1 MHNFVLK
8 VISDIH
14 ERKKA
19 ELKHPNHILY
29 SELILEFW
37 SLKYKQNPVIENN
50 IGFRDALNKLARER
64 KIIVKH
70 TLNDRCIMINNNE

>member
-19 ELKHPNHILY
+19 ELKHPNHALY
-29 SELILEFW
+29 SEIIAEIW
-37 SLKYKQNPVIENN
+37 AAKQKQNPTIEND
-50 IGFRDALNKLARER
+50 IGLRAALNQLLRDK

-70 TLNDRCIMINNNE
+70 TLNDRCITIAE